1 MPYEGPNTNRRVFIS
16 TTGWRDIKDE
26 DKKRVAAAVM
36 KGLGLW
42 NFVQFEGL
50 WFYLWLVQRA
60 RKNLTPERRQELLDE
75 ANEAERNEEVEFK
88 V

>member
-1 MPYEGPNTNRRVFIS
+1 
-16 TTGWRDIKDE
+16 
-26 DKKRVAAAVM
+26 M

-42 NFVQFEGL
+42 NFVQFEGP